1 MTVVKRKTCPICQSC
16 NLEARPERL
25 RDSET
30 IGVLVCKDC
39 SHVFLDSFDHVNDQY
54 FVNDEFLLSKKFVQG
69 VEGRLRHFEHENQE
83 RLNRIGPLVTNKRVL
98 EFGCGAGALMEKI
111 RPLCETVEGIER
123 TNSFRQ
129 RLQERGFLVFEEIAE
144 AHGPFD
150 VILMFHVLEHLGEPV
165 KAIEDCVE
173 RLAPGGLLY
182 IEVPNINDALLR
194 LYDIEAYHR
203 FHFFK
208 DHLHYFS
215 RASLMETIRQAGAR
229 EVTVSGH
236 SRFGLANHL
245 YWLKEGRPGGHMVW
259 NFLETPSLFR
269 EYTRALAA
277 ADMSD
282 SLVAQI
288 RVSVSP

>member
-1 MTVVKRKTCPICQSC
+1 MAQRDRCPVCES
-16 NLEARPERL
+16 LTLKSRPERL
-25 RDSET
+25 RDSDS
-30 IGVLVCKDC
+30 IGVLACEDC
-39 SHVFLDSFDHVNDQY
+39 GHVFLDSFDHVNDQY

-69 VEGRLRHFEHENQE
+69 VDARLRHFEHENEE
-83 RLNRIGPLVTNKRVL
+83 RLGRVGPLVTNKRVL

-111 RPLCETVEGIER
+111 QPRCDSLVGIER
-123 TNSFRQ
+123 TKSFRE
-129 RLQERGFLVFEEIAE
+129 RLNEVGFSVLEDISEAE
-144 AHGPFD
+144 GPFD
-150 VILMFHVLEHLGEPV
+150 VVLMFHVLEHLSEPV
-165 KAIEDCVE
+165 QAIRDCVA
-173 RLAPGGLLY
+173 RLASGGLLY

-194 LYDIEAYHR
+194 LYDVEAYHR

-215 RASLMETIRQAGAR
+215 RASLQETIRRAGVR
-229 EVTVSGH
+229 EVTISGH

-245 YWLKEGRPGGHMVW
+245 YWLKTGKPGGHMIW
-259 NFLETPSLFR
+259 NFLETPSVFR

-288 RVSVSP
+288 RI